1 MEQMNKPFE
10 RDVLTKKIIQKAT
23 IEQPSFDFTQK
34 IMGKILVPA
43 TPEAFIY
50 KPVISKS
57 GWFISVAAIAVVLTA
72 IVYITPSSPSSG
84 ILSNYIT
91 TTKTGISNATSNL
104 FSSFSISN
112 SFSWIVVVIIAG
124 WLLFA
129 ADKYFRKLNAVS

>member
-1 MEQMNKPFE
+1 MNKPFE